1 LAAPVLA
8 IAIFALPATAWALN
22 VPSFRFSLPCDVQN
36 QTTAT
41 HYYGT
46 GANLQT
52 AINSASRGDTLQV
65 RGTCIGNF
73 TIANTSLS
81 LVGLGTLPEAMLN
94 GNSSGT
100 VVSVVAAQLV
110 RRSSLKP
117 VKNKGQ
123 LVPKLRTS
131 SSILVARSVSKIP
144 GRRPI
149 VRQKKDV
156 PVQYP
161 ANIPRAL
168 MCAPRARSRKSP
180 VARAGSR
187 LPPPFQ

>member
-81 LVGLGTLPEAMLN
+81 LVGLGTLPEATLN

-117 VKNKGQ
+117 VKNKRQRILSQAGDASSGFVERSVYFREKVAEGLLSTGCESPCANRGCY
-123 LVPKLRTS
+123 LVPST
-131 SSILVARSVSKIP
+131 
-144 GRRPI
+144 
-149 VRQKKDV
+149 
-156 PVQYP
+156 
-161 ANIPRAL
+161 
-168 MCAPRARSRKSP
+168 
-180 VARAGSR
+180 
-187 LPPPFQ
+187 PF